1 MKHTHT
7 TNTIGYTTH
16 WARVV
21 VPLMLLAAFVLGAT
35 PERARA
41 DKVVIINQP
50 DDYFVLDPIAE
61 RHGRRVIVEEP
72 EPSWV
77 VVGTAPP
84 PLRFEVRPPRPFAGA
99 VWVSGYW
106 WWSGVR
112 YVWIGGR
119 YIRPLAGYRFVGPRW
134 VFSGGYYYHVRGYYR
149 PVGATVRH
157 APYRHY
163 RQVGY
168 YGHHHPQGYRYTTRR
183 SYPQAHGGHY
193 GAHDDKPRGHGK
205 GHYRTHDD
213 KPREHGKGYHRD
225 RDGHDGRGHGSYRG
239 HDARRVAPV
248 PPRTNPSRGARA
260 TPQRTR
266 PSPRASSGPRPA
278 RPSRVAPVARRQ
290 GSRSAGVAARGNPR
304 RGSGAVRTRQ

>member
-21 VPLMLLAAFVLGAT
+21 VPSMLLAAFVLGAT
-35 PERARA
+35 PQRALA
-41 DKVVIINQP
+41 DKIVIINQP
-50 DDYFVLDPIAE
+50 DEYVVLDPIAAE
-61 RHGRRVIVEEP
+61 RHTRRVIVEEP

-84 PLRFEVRPPRPFAGA
+84 PLRVEVRPPRPFAGA

-149 PVGATVRH
+149 PIGATVRH

-168 YGHHHPQGYRYTTRR
+168 YGHRYPQGYRYTTRR
-183 SYPQAHGGHY
+183 SYPQVHDGHHR
-193 GAHDDKPRGHGK
+193 AHDDKPRGQGK
-205 GHYRTHDD
+205 VYYRDHDA
-213 KPREHGKGYHRD
+213 
-225 RDGHDGRGHGSYRG
+225 HDGRGKGSYRDHDTHRGDGAPGRGRGG
-239 HDARRVAPV
+239 HHRASPPAHRTAPA
-248 PPRTNPSRGARA
+248 PPRTNPSRSARA
-260 TPQRTR
+260 TPQRTA
-266 PSPRASSGPRPA
+266 PAPRASSGQRPA
-278 RPSRVAPVARRQ
+278 RPSRVAPVARGQ
-290 GSRSAGVAARGNPR
+290 NSRSARPVPR
-304 RGSGAVRTRQ
+304 QRQ